1 YANIPGQTVPLQPL
15 KVNTYGGY
23 AQDDWRLTGNLKMTL
38 GIRVDVPIFANTAFD
53 NPQADA
59 LTFRDQNGAPV
70 HYNSGKLPNA
80 NPLISPRL
88 GFNWDAA
95 GDRTTVVRGGTG
107 IFSGTPP
114 YVWISNQLG
123 NTGVLTGFDQFT
135 NTKTRPF
142 DPNPDAYKPATVT
155 GAPAASY
162 ELDVSDPGYKFSQV
176 WRTDLAVDKRLPW
189 NVIATIEGLYSTEV
203 DGAYYINANLPAA
216 QSAFTGADKRLRWTN
231 NRLNANVTN
240 AFVISNVNTGK
251 SYNLSGSIMRQ
262 FTNGFFAK
270 AAYAYGVSRNSYDP
284 GSTAASNWGGNAQ
297 ANDPNNPGVQYSA
310 FSPGHRMFLALSY
323 RREYF
328 KAGAT
333 SISLFTQ
340 GQTQGNT
347 SYTFSA
353 DANGDGQ
360 TNDLLYIPRDVS
372 EMNLQ
377 AYCVNAA
384 GTVQTNCA
392 LAGNKTFSVADQ
404 QTAWNNYISQDPY
417 LSSRRGRYAERNAVF
432 LPILFRSDLGVTQE
446 LFHRVDG
453 KRNTVSLR
461 FDILNLDNLLNS
473 KWGSGQ
479 RIVSTTP
486 LLPQGAD
493 ANGAL
498 LYRLRNIGTDLL
510 STTYQH
516 TAGTSDV
523 WRMQL
528 GVRYSFNDLR
538 GER

>member
-1 YANIPGQTVPLQPL
+1 
-15 KVNTYGGY
+15 
-23 AQDDWRLTGNLKMTL
+23 
-38 GIRVDVPIFANTAFD
+38 
-53 NPQADA
+53 
-59 LTFRDQNGAPV
+59 
-70 HYNSGKLPNA
+70 
-80 NPLISPRL
+80 
-88 GFNWDAA
+88 
-95 GDRTTVVRGGTG
+95 
-107 IFSGTPP
+107 
-114 YVWISNQLG
+114 
-123 NTGVLTGFDQFT
+123 
-135 NTKTRPF
+135 
-142 DPNPDAYKPATVT
+142 
-155 GAPAASY
+155 
-162 ELDVSDPGYKFSQV
+162 
-176 WRTDLAVDKRLPW
+176 
-189 NVIATIEGLYSTEV
+189 
-203 DGAYYINANLPAA
+203 
-216 QSAFTGADKRLRWTN
+216 
-231 NRLNANVTN
+231 
-240 AFVISNVNTGK
+240 
-251 SYNLSGSIMRQ
+251 
-262 FTNGFFAK
+262 
-270 AAYAYGVSRNSYDP
+270 
-284 GSTAASNWGGNAQ
+284 
-297 ANDPNNPGVQYSA
+297 
-310 FSPGHRMFLALSY
+310 MFLALSY

-372 EMNLQ
+372 EMNFQ
-377 AYCVNAA
+377 AYCVNAS

-392 LAGNKTFSVADQ
+392 LAGNKTFTVADQ

-417 LSSRRGRYAERNAVF
+417 MSSRRGTYAERNAVF

-446 LFHRVDG
+446 LFHSVDG
-453 KRNTVSLR
+453 KRNAISLR

-479 RIVSTTP
+479 RIISTTP

-493 ANGAL
+493 ATGAL

-516 TAGTSDV
+516 TAGTADV